1 MKNIADMRKDY
12 KARELDE
19 ASCLDDPVVQFQIWL
34 DEAITADVDEPTAML
49 VSTVSPEGRPAAR
62 VVLLK
67 GVENGRFVFFTN
79 YESRKGQHLAHTP
92 FIALTFFWPGL
103 ERQVNIEGR
112 VEKLPADASDAY
124 FASRPYKSRVGAW
137 ASEQSREISGRDVVM
152 ARFAGFA
159 ARYMINVPRPP
170 HWGGVAVTPDRM
182 EFWQGRPSRLHD
194 RVLYRLDDSGTWL
207 RSRLSP

>member
-67 GVENGRFVFFTN
+67 GVENGRFVFL
-79 YESRKGQHLAHTP
+79 SKGEEDP
-92 FIALTFFWPGL
+92 NDG
-103 ERQVNIEGR
+103 
-112 VEKLPADASDAY
+112 KSDSQKAG
-124 FASRPYKSRVGAW
+124 ASRVDGFRVRLRVYGVRVHDL
-137 ASEQSREISGRDVVM
+137 SLEFVRERFVCDAGR
-152 ARFAGFA
+152 
-159 ARYMINVPRPP
+159 YPRCL
-170 HWGGVAVTPDRM
+170 
-182 EFWQGRPSRLHD
+182 EYF
-194 RVLYRLDDSGTWL
+194 
-207 RSRLSP
+207 RSRIVG

>member
-124 FASRPYKSRVGAW
+124 FASRPYKSRVVALW
-137 ASEQSREISGRDVVM
+137 LLPIWLPRWTASLEL
-152 ARFAGFA
+152 
-159 ARYMINVPRPP
+159 P
-170 HWGGVAVTPDRM
+170 
-182 EFWQGRPSRLHD
+182 
-194 RVLYRLDDSGTWL
+194 
-207 RSRLSP
+207 

>member
-19 ASCLDDPVVQFQIWL
+19 ASCLDDPVVQFQVWL

-79 YESRKGQHLAHTP
+79 YESRKGQHLAHA
-92 FIALTFFWPGL
+92 FFHADIA
-103 ERQVNIEGR
+103 
-112 VEKLPADASDAY
+112 
-124 FASRPYKSRVGAW
+124 
-137 ASEQSREISGRDVVM
+137 
-152 ARFAGFA
+152 
-159 ARYMINVPRPP
+159 
-170 HWGGVAVTPDRM
+170 
-182 EFWQGRPSRLHD
+182 
-194 RVLYRLDDSGTWL
+194 
-207 RSRLSP
+207 